1 MELPRAPSTWS
12 KVLGDLHKVCLSG
25 VGDGETPDFVVGWV
39 SSLRRRDRKTVSCE
53 KGRFLL
59 PPQPVAS
66 STLEAGRITA
76 RKTSGEGVGAGR
88 RGEGSLWG

>member
-1 MELPRAPSTWS
+1 M
-12 KVLGDLHKVCLSG
+12 
-25 VGDGETPDFVVGWV
+25 
-39 SSLRRRDRKTVSCE
+39 RRRDRKIVSCG